1 MTCLDYCCGCCLW
14 PTWCCH
20 YHHNHWAIINI
31 IHHHHCHHCAF
42 NITIAI
48 LTPHH
53 HSDVNTT
60 NNTDTMSFPGLSCYH
75 HNCDNFGIIAIVA
88 KTMNATATASL
99 RPSTAINTI
108 LLFLHHNF
116 SPFLP
121 MQYLLSDFLFFF
133 DKSVLPLA

>member
-48 LTPHH
+48 LTSHH
-53 HSDVNTT
+53 HSYINT
-60 NNTDTMSFPGLSCYH
+60 NNTPTPRVFLASH
-75 HNCDNFGIIAIVA
+75 
-88 KTMNATATASL
+88 ATITTATTLALLLLLPKPWMPLPTASL
-99 RPSTAINTI
+99 RPSTAIKSI

-116 SPFLP
+116 SPFLTV
-121 MQYLLSDFLFFF
+121 QYLLSEFLFFF